1 MKKQSRE
8 VVSQSGSQSGRDG
21 ADRFACG
28 RLKLTCVECL
38 WMRLKSHSGWPD
50 DTYWQRLASELA
62 AVGVYDEEFVSEAAA
77 KRRQPAGEAGS
88 LAATP
93 APEAGTQ
100 PDSEPEMIGKAFEV
114 VLSLSALE
122 EDARNALQQMR
133 AEEAA
138 NSRLVL
144 GSCTTAMRSRC
155 SASHADVAYALCRA
169 RCEVTVLQLLR
180 SWTITRT
187 VELNRVQAELDA
199 LGAEIQELVRL
210 EREAMSAR
218 LIPKMRSLMAER
230 SQKSQRREALRDA
243 AGKAA
248 IAGAFETIMGTRG
261 EVELRMAHVRPDNI
275 EHELQLWRNEAGD
288 IKAKLLLHAEPADD
302 DDEVV

>member
-1 MKKQSRE
+1 MF
-8 VVSQSGSQSGRDG
+8 V
-21 ADRFACG
+21 
-28 RLKLTCVECL
+28 RLKLY
-38 WMRLKSHSGWPD
+38 SGWPD

-77 KRRQPAGEAGS
+77 KRRPPAEDSGS
-88 LAATP
+88 LAATS
-93 APEAGTQ
+93 ASASETQ
-100 PDSEPEMIGKAFEV
+100 PDSEREMIDKAFEV
-114 VLSLSALE
+114 VLSLAALE
-122 EDARNALQQMR
+122 EDARNAMHQMR

-155 SASHADVAYALCRA
+155 GASHAEAIEALSSA

-180 SWTITRT
+180 GWTATRT
-187 VELNRVQAELDA
+187 VELTRVQAELDV
-199 LGAEIQELVRL
+199 LGAEIQELVRS

-248 IAGAFETIMGTRG
+248 IASAFEITMGMRAD
-261 EVELRMAHVRPDNI
+261 VELRVAHVRPDNI
-275 EHELQLWRNEAGD
+275 DHELQLWRNEARD
-288 IKAKLLLHAEPADD
+288 IKAELLLL
-302 DDEVV
+302 